1 MYLSGDKPVVAIMPT
16 TKKTVQRSTVTLH
29 LDSNT
34 KTMKKLLLIS
44 TAVLGLTVAYSQ
56 TTFQK
61 TYGGTND
68 NYLNSVDNTSDGGY
82 IIAGYE
88 DYSATTYI
96 NTHLLKMDSNDNLI
110 WSKKY
115 GYSNQNLITK
125 SIKQTTDGGFI
136 IAGGAGGSGDMRLMK
151 TDSNGNI
158 LWSKRY
164 SHSPMITG
172 LNSVEQTQDGG
183 FILAGYISPTASQ
196 MDYDAC
202 LIRTDSNGDT
212 LWVRKPNL
220 AGVYDEPFA
229 TAETD
234 DGGFMVVGT
243 RGNLSSH
250 GVFLFRVNSNGSLVW
265 MKTMA
270 ASGDDFGQD
279 IIKTMDGSFA
289 ITGYAYFNN
298 DGLILF
304 KCDTLGAISWAKRLG
319 QTDERGYALKQSPDS
334 GFIITGQRS
343 AVTSVFLLKAN
354 KTGNPLW
361 AYSFAP
367 GSGYSNTKAKD
378 ILITND
384 GRYLIAAETYNTS
397 SALRKGYIIK
407 TDSSGL
413 STCFTAPVSIITTT
427 ITPTSSILIGQL
439 ISAGATISTTPIT
452 SFTPE
457 TIGNLCATGLN
468 NLVDETEITIL
479 PNPFSTQTV
488 LQTDNP
494 LNNATLT
501 VDNIFGQTVA
511 QIKNISGQ
519 TVVFSSDNLASGLYF
534 VRLTEENKTIAVD
547 KLVITDK

>member
-1 MYLSGDKPVVAIMPT
+1 
-16 TKKTVQRSTVTLH
+16 
-29 LDSNT
+29 
-34 KTMKKLLLIS
+34 MKKLLLIS
-44 TAVLGLTVAYSQ
+44 TVFLALTVAEGQ

-61 TYGGTND
+61 TYGGTNS
-68 NYLNSVDNTSDGGY
+68 NYLNSLDYTYDGGY

-88 DYSATTYI
+88 DYSGNTYI
-96 NTHLLKMDSNDNLI
+96 NTHLLKMDSNGNLI

-115 GYSNQNLITK
+115 GYTNQENLITK

-136 IAGGAGGSGDMRLMK
+136 MAGGAGYSDTRLIK

-158 LWSKRY
+158 QWSKRY
-164 SHSPMITG
+164 SFSTMTTG

-212 LWVRKPNL
+212 LWVRKTNM
-220 AGVYDEPFA
+220 GGTYDEPFA

-243 RGNLSSH
+243 TGNMSSH
-250 GVFLFRVNSNGSLVW
+250 GVFLFRVNSDGSLVW
-265 MKTMA
+265 MKKI

-289 ITGYAYFNN
+289 VTGYTYVNN

-304 KCDTLGAISWAKRLG
+304 KCDTLGAISWEKRLG
-319 QTDERGYALKQSPDS
+319 QTDERGYAIKQTADS

-343 AVTSVFLLKAN
+343 AVTSVFLVKAN

-361 AYSFAP
+361 AYNLAP
-367 GSGYSNTKAKD
+367 GSGYSNSKGKD
-378 ILITND
+378 VLITND
-384 GRYLIAAETYNTS
+384 GRYLIAGETYNS
-397 SALRKGYIIK
+397 SGAVRDGYIIK

-413 STCFTAPVSIITTT
+413 SVCFTATVTIITTT
-427 ITPTSSILIGQL
+427 VTPTNSILSAQL
-439 ISAGATISTTPIT
+439 ISAGATISTPAIT
-452 SFTPE
+452 SLTPE
-457 TIGNLCATGLN
+457 TIGSLCATGLN
-468 NLVDETEITIL
+468 NLVNETETTIY
-479 PNPFSTQTV
+479 PNPFSTQTT
-488 LQTDNP
+488 LHSDI
-494 LNNATLT
+494 LLENATLT
-501 VDNIFGQTVA
+501 VYNCFGQAVK

-519 TVVFSSDNLASGLYF
+519 TVTLARDNLPSGLYF
-534 VRLTEENKTIAVD
+534 IRLTQDNKTFATD